1 MNNFIKIQDFFN
13 YWNLAQNMVKILSGF
28 QARRSMKMSKGDS
41 QRHVQILRVVHAHVL
56 MMAFHSLQVAN
67 LSLLIRILA
76 SS

>member
-41 QRHVQILRVVHAHVL
+41 KRHVQILHVVHAHVL
-56 MMAFHSLQVAN
+56 MLAFHSLQVAN